1 MDTGR
6 QIIEEAIRQFQDMGL
21 RFTMQDVAQAL
32 HISKKTIYSAF
43 ASKEDLLIAML
54 DAGFEEIH
62 KDKRAILESDMDLC
76 DKIRTAMI
84 AMPDQYQVIDFRMLS
99 ELNEKYPKAYAC
111 LVSHLENNWEPVT
124 ALLEEGMKQRR
135 IRRVSIP
142 ILKQMFTASIES
154 FVSTDQLTRDG
165 ISYGDALRELMDI
178 IMHGITE
185 AGHAKNQ

>member
-62 KDKRAILESDMDLC
+62 KDKRAILESNMDLC

-124 ALLEEGMKQRR
+124 ALLEEGMKQTCKDCEHCK
-135 IRRVSIP
+135 P
-142 ILKQMFTASIES
+142 TYKGGMCELKRKKVKLSGTCE
-154 FVSTDQLTRDG
+154 DWR
-165 ISYGDALRELMDI
+165 
-178 IMHGITE
+178 
-185 AGHAKNQ
+185 KKK

>member
-124 ALLEEGMKQRR
+124 TLLEEGMKQRR